1 MHSKKCQ
8 LLLKSVIAV
17 FRYFFCQDRS
27 AEMVME
33 AIIHS
38 FGSTSVFELHSFAF
52 YNSDWDSVLP
62 CNVIYDQGTAFI
74 KVQNIYLYNL
84 RNKS

>member
-1 MHSKKCQ
+1 
-8 LLLKSVIAV
+8 
-17 FRYFFCQDRS
+17 
-27 AEMVME
+27 MVME

-52 YNSDWDSVLP
+52 CKSAFCKDSVVL
-62 CNVIYDQGTAFI
+62 CNVIYDQGTAFVN
-74 KVQNIYLYNL
+74 VQNISFYSL